1 MEREHL
7 LHVCQIILCGLQ
19 LSIPAEM
26 LESRDRPTMIEG
38 AIPTY
43 QPVAWPDPRLGPGR
57 PERALGVVERI
68 QRSQARIHGHD
79 SQAPEHRARAAGL
92 KRQSTVNRPC
102 DLGQSA
108 VSSHRAELGARA
120 PGDGSCAHC
129 LSMLNVCGRVA
140 AVGRP
145 HVVHGGDGITRTRM
159 ITLALLGVLAIGT
172 VSASAAAGKSVA
184 YLTGDSELQPVG
196 TAVRLDFAIQLSS
209 CEAAESELDEGTL
222 ASNAVKTDE
231 IADIDARGKCA
242 ASYRGVKHQITGG
255 VITMTLSA
263 SCNGPVHVR
272 PGGQGPNRGRM
283 PTGRV
288 AFDGLRMVRWCFVFG
303 CTL

>member
-1 MEREHL
+1 M
-7 LHVCQIILCGLQ
+7 
-19 LSIPAEM
+19 
-26 LESRDRPTMIEG
+26 
-38 AIPTY
+38 
-43 QPVAWPDPRLGPGR
+43 
-57 PERALGVVERI
+57 
-68 QRSQARIHGHD
+68 
-79 SQAPEHRARAAGL
+79 
-92 KRQSTVNRPC
+92 
-102 DLGQSA
+102 
-108 VSSHRAELGARA
+108 
-120 PGDGSCAHC
+120 SCT
-129 LSMLNVCGRVA
+129 
-140 AVGRP
+140 
-145 HVVHGGDGITRTRM
+145 GGDGITRTRM

-288 AFDGLRMVRWCFVFG
+288 PFDGLRMVRWCPCLAVRYNVRVDTELFWAEQSQSFSVTRPGEYGEVTGDVAPRRCRSERRHAASGDHKSTGAGRRGTGAADLSRMCAPRKRACCGAVGDDLERESAGGGRRTRDRLGDRGNPRERNRSTVRPHHPFLDG
-303 CTL
+303 RSHYH